1 MNVLLVVAHL
11 VVVGSLVEEPVEKV
25 AADLL
30 KSLGS
35 DCVGWTIVT
44 VGLGLLGGD
53 AVVGI
58 WIGIGKD

>member
-30 KSLGS
+30 QSQGS
-35 DCVGWTIVT
+35 DCVSWSIVT

-58 WIGIGKD
+58 WIGEG